1 MSLFKNSLFVRFY
14 LSRTSANIAD
24 SIYSIVLL
32 YFIQKSTA
40 SVSFTSFTFTAISAA
55 SIFSFLLGPLVDR
68 YSPSLLASISLFVQ
82 AVLILAVPFLIT
94 DGGANLLAILIL
106 VFVASCF
113 SMLFYPAN
121 NKMLPQLIQSPDRIV
136 KANAMI
142 SSTDQLINVAGYL
155 VGASIIVLLG
165 MKNTFYLASGMLFL
179 SGLIYVQLKKQMEPE
194 KSAGGASKGPL
205 KIREYT
211 SELVEGYRFVAGNP
225 FLRIMLPFF
234 ALTNFSMSILIITVP
249 SMSVS
254 YGSPI
259 YYSLLYIAFFVG
271 IFVGS
276 ALINVLKKNGL
287 MIAISWLLMGASL
300 YLFAIV
306 PALWMKLSAI
316 LLMGVFTGIINVLQ
330 TSLIQIITPSQLMGR
345 VMAFLHT
352 LSNAALPLG
361 AFIGGIL
368 ALRFELDSV
377 LFISALVIVACG
389 VLLLALKAVR
399 TFQIPA
405 ETAAKEK
412 TEDNV
417 AGKGAVAKEFL

>member
-94 DGGANLLAILIL
+94 DGGANLLTILIL

-155 VGASIIVLLG
+155 VGASIILLLG

-194 KSAGGASKGPL
+194 KNTGGAPKGPL

-330 TSLIQIITPSQLMGR
+330 TSLIQIITPPQLMGR

-399 TFQIPA
+399 TFQIPS
-405 ETAAKEK
+405 ETADKEK
-412 TEDNV
+412 TEDSL
-417 AGKGAVAKEFL
+417 AGKGTVAKEFL

>member
-32 YFIQKSTA
+32 YFVQKSTA

-155 VGASIIVLLG
+155 VGASIILLLG

-194 KSAGGASKGPL
+194 KTAGGAPKGPL

-211 SELVEGYRFVAGNP
+211 SELVEGYRFVASSP

-306 PALWMKLSAI
+306 PALWMKLTAI

-368 ALRFELDSV
+368 ALRFELNSV

-399 TFQIPA
+399 TFQIPS
-405 ETAAKEK
+405 ETADKEK
-412 TEDNV
+412 TEDDL
-417 AGKGAVAKEFL
+417 AGKGAVVKEFL